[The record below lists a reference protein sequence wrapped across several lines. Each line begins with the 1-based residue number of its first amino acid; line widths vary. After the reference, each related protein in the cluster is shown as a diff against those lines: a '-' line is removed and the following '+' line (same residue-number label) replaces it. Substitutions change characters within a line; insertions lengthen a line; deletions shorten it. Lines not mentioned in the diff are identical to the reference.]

1 LDRLHLKVIAHHGQ
15 AVFKHVRGFE
25 ELAGLDVILA
35 HRLLKNTVQLLD
47 YVLLTEAFWRASGGV
62 PGAAPDWRTEQAEG
76 IGPVP
81 VAVLGAELSP
91 ALERSRPPM
100 TRLGGILELVRL
112 TIAGVRARM
121 TRRGR
126 VFAHLPPG

>member
-1 LDRLHLKVIAHHGQ
+1 MQ
-15 AVFKHVRGFE
+15 
-25 ELAGLDVILA
+25 
-35 HRLLKNTVQLLD
+35 TLD
-47 YVLLTEAFWRASGGV
+47 YVLLTEAFRRASGGV
-62 PGAAPDWRTEQAEG
+62 PGAAPDWRTEEAEG

-81 VAVLGAELSP
+81 VAVLGTDLLP

-112 TIAGVRARM
+112 TIAGVQARM